1 MRFIAFMVNV
11 VYRMV
16 IDGFFV
22 LDGEIDRGK
31 SSKIEFFIR

>member
-11 VYRMV
+11 VMV